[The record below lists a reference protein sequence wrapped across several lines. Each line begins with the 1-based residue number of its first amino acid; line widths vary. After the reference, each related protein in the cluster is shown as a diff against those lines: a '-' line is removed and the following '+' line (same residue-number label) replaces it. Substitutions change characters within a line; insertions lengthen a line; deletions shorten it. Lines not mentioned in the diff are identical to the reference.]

1 MRKDYMP
8 FWYIEKIE
16 KKEIGYYQSF
26 TIVLI
31 ISVFILSGFALRA
44 INSYNDLVFEG
55 SKKNVV
61 EQKDKEFLEL
71 KTLNQVHN
79 KIINSSLKLDKVTI
93 HEDTISM
100 VINVKDF
107 QEYLSN
113 IKYLETNSEI
123 ISISTVM
130 EKENE
135 KFFEVKVKIKNG

>member
-16 KKEIGYYQSF
+16 KKEIRYYQSF

-31 ISVFILSGFALRA
+31 ISVLILSGFTLRV

-55 SKKNVV
+55 SKKTIA

-123 ISISTVM
+123 IFISTVM
-130 EKENE
+130 GKENE

>member
-16 KKEIGYYQSF
+16 KKEIRYYQSL

-31 ISVFILSGFALRA
+31 MSVFILSGFALRA

-55 SKKNVV
+55 SKKSVV
-61 EQKDKEFLEL
+61 EGKEKEFLEL
-71 KTLNQVHN
+71 KTLNEVHN
-79 KIINSSLKLDKVTI
+79 KFINSSLKLDKVTI

-100 VINVKDF
+100 VINVEDF

-123 ISISTVM
+123 IFISTVM
-130 EKENE
+130 GKENE
-135 KFFEVKVKIKNG
+135 KFFEVKVKMKNG

>member
-1 MRKDYMP
+1 
-8 FWYIEKIE
+8 
-16 KKEIGYYQSF
+16 
-26 TIVLI
+26 
-31 ISVFILSGFALRA
+31 
-44 INSYNDLVFEG
+44 LVFEG
-55 SKKNVV
+55 SKQTAV
-61 EQKDKEFLEL
+61 EVKDKEFLEL
-71 KTLNQVHN
+71 RTLNQVHD

-123 ISISTVM
+123 IFISTVM
-130 EKENE
+130 GKENE

>member
-16 KKEIGYYQSF
+16 KKEIRYYQSL

-31 ISVFILSGFALRA
+31 MSVFILSGFALRA

-55 SKKNVV
+55 SKKSVV
-61 EQKDKEFLEL
+61 EGKEKEFLEL
-71 KTLNQVHN
+71 KTLNEVHN
-79 KIINSSLKLDKVTI
+79 KIINSSLKLDKVSI

-100 VINVKDF
+100 VINVENF

-123 ISISTVM
+123 IFISTVM
-130 EKENE
+130 GKENE
-135 KFFEVKVKIKNG
+135 KFFEVKVKMKNG

>member
-16 KKEIGYYQSF
+16 KKEIRYYQSL

-31 ISVFILSGFALRA
+31 MSVFILSGFALRA

-55 SKKNVV
+55 SKKSVV
-61 EQKDKEFLEL
+61 EGKEKEFLEL
-71 KTLNQVHN
+71 KTLNEVHN

-100 VINVKDF
+100 VINVEDF

-123 ISISTVM
+123 IFISTVM
-130 EKENE
+130 GKENE
-135 KFFEVKVKIKNG
+135 KFFEVKVKMKNG